1 VFVADVNNQKTKN
14 IIFFVFFDFLS
25 KTIKSYSYLAINFFK
40 RGNIVTNSNRTYKSW
55 RLKTRPSGEI
65 KNSDLELVD
74 DVIPEISENEILV
87 RTIYF
92 SLDPTNRIW
101 MSDVDQY
108 MEPVEIGDIMRA
120 GGSLGVVEESNV
132 EGVSV
137 GDIVQGGMHGGW
149 QEYFTMPAS
158 DIVKI
163 PQGTGLSLTAFISVL
178 GFTGPTA
185 YFGFLDV
192 GKPKEGETVVVS
204 AAAGAV
210 GSIVCQIAKIKGC
223 NVVAIAG
230 SNEKCDWLKNDL
242 GVDHVINY
250 KNENILDS
258 LKIACPNGIDIFF
271 DNVGGDTLDA
281 ALTLMNKFGR
291 IPVCG
296 LISMYNDWSS
306 AGPKMYRNILMKTLT
321 VSGFLVSDY
330 AERFGESLEA
340 LGQWIAEGKIKFKV
354 DVEEG
359 IENAPSAVNKLFSGE
374 NNGKLVIQTSKEP

>member
-1 VFVADVNNQKTKN
+1 MNH
-14 IIFFVFFDFLS
+14 
-25 KTIKSYSYLAINFFK
+25 
-40 RGNIVTNSNRTYKSW
+40 SNRTFKSW
-55 RLKTRPSGEI
+55 RLKERPLGEI
-65 KNSDLELVD
+65 KTTDLELVD
-74 DVIPEISENEILV
+74 DVIPEIKANEVLV

-120 GGSLGVVEESNV
+120 GGSLAVVEESNV
-132 EGVSV
+132 EGVNIGEV
-137 GDIVQGGMHGGW
+137 VQGGMHGGW
-149 QEYFTMPAS
+149 QEYFTIPES
-158 DIVKI
+158 DIIKI
-163 PQGTGLSLTAFISVL
+163 PKDTGLPLTAFISVL

-185 YFGFLDV
+185 YFGLLDI
-192 GKPKEGETVVVS
+192 GKPQPGETVVVS

-230 SNEKCDWLKNDL
+230 SDEKCDWLKNEL
-242 GVDHVINY
+242 GADHVINY
-250 KNENILDS
+250 KKENVLEA
-258 LKIACPNGIDIFF
+258 LKKACTNGIDIYF
-271 DNVGGDTLDA
+271 DNVGGETLDA

-306 AGPKMYRNILMKTLT
+306 VGPKMYRNILMKTLT
-321 VSGFLVSDY
+321 VTGFLVSDY
-330 AERFGESLEA
+330 ADRFGESLES
-340 LGQWIAEGKIKFKV
+340 LGSWIAEGRIKFKV
-354 DVEEG
+354 DVVEG
-359 IENAPSAVNKLFSGE
+359 IENAPEAVNKLFSGE

>member
-1 VFVADVNNQKTKN
+1 M
-14 IIFFVFFDFLS
+14 S
-25 KTIKSYSYLAINFFK
+25 
-40 RGNIVTNSNRTYKSW
+40 NSNHTFKSW
-55 RLKTRPSGEI
+55 RLKKRPEGEI
-65 KNSDLELVD
+65 KSNDLELID
-74 DVIPEISENEILV
+74 ESIPELGNNEVLA

-120 GGSLGVVEESNV
+120 GGSIAIVEDSNV
-132 EGVSV
+132 DDISV
-137 GDIVQGGMHGGW
+137 GDIIQGGIHGGW
-149 QEYFTMPAS
+149 QDYFIIPGN
-158 DIVKI
+158 DVIKI
-163 PQGTGLSLTAFISVL
+163 PTNTGLPLTAFISVL

-185 YFGFLDV
+185 YFGFLDI
-192 GKPKEGETVVVS
+192 GKPKKGETVVVS

-210 GSIVCQIAKIKGC
+210 GSIVCQIAKIKEC
-223 NVVAIAG
+223 NVIAIAG
-230 SNEKCDWLKNDL
+230 SDEKCDWLKNDL

-250 KNENILDS
+250 KKEDVLQA
-258 LKIACPNGIDIFF
+258 LKKVCADGIDIYF

-321 VSGFLVSDY
+321 VTGFLVSDY
-330 AERFGESLEA
+330 AERFEESLQK
-340 LGQWIAEGKIKFKV
+340 LGQWIAEGKIKYKV
-354 DVEEG
+354 DVVEG
-359 IENAPSAVNKLFSGE
+359 IENAPTAVNKLFSGE
-374 NNGKLVIQTSKEP
+374 NKGKLIIQTSREV